1 MFGLGG
7 AASSAGA
14 GIMPHSGWLT
24 ALNART
30 NVALSFADAEV
41 LSQSTSAGIAC
52 SSTTPP
58 HSERSSSSCTRG
70 AGFGCCR
77 CERVPSTTAPPAP
90 WAATTRGVACVQSR
104 ARPHARTGRQFNVRM
119 VDCYATRTGEE
130 GGFVRS
136 LAAVFA
142 LAFALP
148 LTGDRRCASRTASP
162 ISRFRSCCFHDVTQ
176 SGIAAAEDAYAHRC
190 RTQSAALAINVRAA
204 MVDHSFRGSKG

>member
-1 MFGLGG
+1 M
-7 AASSAGA
+7 
-14 GIMPHSGWLT
+14 
-24 ALNART
+24 
-30 NVALSFADAEV
+30 
-41 LSQSTSAGIAC
+41 
-52 SSTTPP
+52 
-58 HSERSSSSCTRG
+58 
-70 AGFGCCR
+70 
-77 CERVPSTTAPPAP
+77 
-90 WAATTRGVACVQSR
+90 QSR

-190 RTQSAALAINVRAA
+190 RTQSAALAFNVRAA
-204 MVDHSFRGSKG
+204 MVNHSFRGSKG